1 VRGRPA
7 MASSVTDLPLG
18 RGQAILVAMAARAW
32 FREPLIHFVLLG
44 VVLFGLFRLVA
55 PPPSDTIVVSAE
67 TVERLRTQQARRL
80 GREPDPAELDAAIR
94 AWADGE
100 LLYREAIA
108 LGLDRG
114 DPIVRRR
121 LVQKMQFLFEQRE
134 PPAEPTD
141 AELEAWIAEH
151 RDRFEHAP
159 RIGFTHVF
167 VASSSRVT
175 PEAELRAIEQDLLDG
190 ADPAT
195 LGEAFVLGQVLA
207 AKSAADLNR
216 QFGKSFGDEI
226 MKLPDE
232 GWHRLRSIYGWHLVH
247 VDERMPGRL
256 ASVDEVRSQAREGLL
271 EQLREAQSEAALDQ
285 LRGRYEI
292 VVEEGT

>member
-1 VRGRPA
+1 
-7 MASSVTDLPLG
+7 MASSVTDLPA
-18 RGQAILVAMAARAW
+18 RRAQAILAAMAARAW
-32 FREPLIHFVLLG
+32 FREPLIHFALLG
-44 VVLFGLFRLVA
+44 VALFGLFRLVA
-55 PPPSDTIVVSAE
+55 PPPSDTIVVSAQ
-67 TVERLRTQQARRL
+67 TVERLRAQQARRL
-80 GREPDPAELDAAIR
+80 GRDPDPTELDAAIR
-94 AWADGE
+94 TWADGE

-121 LVQKMQFLFEQRE
+121 LVQKMQFLFEERE
-134 PPAEPTD
+134 
-141 AELEAWIAEH
+141 
-151 RDRFEHAP
+151 
-159 RIGFTHVF
+159 IGFTHVF

-175 PEAELRAIEQDLLDG
+175 PEATLQAIEQDLRDG

-195 LGEAFVLGQVLA
+195 LGEAFVLGQVLT
-207 AKSAADLNR
+207 AKSAAELDR
-216 QFGKSFGDEI
+216 QFGKSFGDEV

-256 ASVDEVRSQAREGLL
+256 AGVDEVRSQAREGLL
-271 EQLREAQSEAALDQ
+271 MDRREAQREAALAE

>member
-1 VRGRPA
+1 
-7 MASSVTDLPLG
+7 
-18 RGQAILVAMAARAW
+18 MAARKW
-32 FREPLIHFVLLG
+32 FREPLIHFALLG
-44 VVLFGLFRLVA
+44 VALFGLFRLVA
-55 PPPSDTIVVSAE
+55 PPPSNTIVVSAE

-80 GREPDPAELDAAIR
+80 GREPEPAELDAAIR
-94 AWADGE
+94 TWADGE
-100 LLYREAIA
+100 VLYREAIA

-121 LVQKMQFLFEQRE
+121 LVQKMQFLFEERE
-134 PPAEPTD
+134 PPPEPTD

-159 RIGFTHVF
+159 RVGFTHVF
-167 VASSSRVT
+167 VAASSRVT
-175 PEAELRAIEQDLLDG
+175 PEAKLQQIEQDLLDG

-195 LGEAFVLGQVLA
+195 LGEAFVLGQVLG
-207 AKSAADLNR
+207 AKTAADLDR
-216 QFGKSFGDEI
+216 QFGKPFGEEL

-247 VDERMPGRL
+247 VDERLPGRL

-271 EQLREAQSEAALDQ
+271 REVREAQRDQALAE

>member
-1 VRGRPA
+1 
-7 MASSVTDLPLG
+7 
-18 RGQAILVAMAARAW
+18 MAARAW
-32 FREPLIHFVLLG
+32 FREPLIHFAILG
-44 VVLFGLFRLVA
+44 VILFGLHRLLA
-55 PPPSDTIVVSAE
+55 PPPSSTIVVSAD
-67 TVERLRTQQARRL
+67 TVERLRAQQARRL
-80 GREPDPAELDAAIR
+80 GREPDPAELDAAIQ

-121 LVQKMQFLFEQRE
+121 LVQKMQFLFEESEAPPE
-134 PPAEPTD
+134 PSD

-159 RIGFTHVF
+159 RVGFTHVF
-167 VASSSRVT
+167 VASSSRVV
-175 PEAELRAIEQDLLDG
+175 PEARLRELELDLREG

-195 LGEAFVLGQVLA
+195 LGEAFVLGQVMT
-207 AKSAADLNR
+207 AKSAADLDR
-216 QFGKSFGDEI
+216 QFGNEFGTEL
-226 MKLPDE
+226 MKLSDE

-247 VDERMPGRL
+247 VDERLPGRL
-256 ASVDEVRSQAREGLL
+256 ASVDEVRSQAREGLM
-271 EQLREAQSEAALDQ
+271 QQVREAQRDRALAD